1 MNVRPIT
8 LMPHDE
14 RVLAARAE
22 AALQSA
28 VSRIVDGRCPPRLA
42 EAISYAVFPGG
53 ARLRPRLLL
62 AVASVC
68 GDPRPHLSDAAAV
81 GVELVHCASL
91 VHDDMPCFDDAA
103 LRRGKA
109 TVHILHGEPLALLV
123 GDALIVHAFE
133 ALARVGA
140 PEVLC
145 ELADA
150 SGARG
155 GIVAGQAWE
164 SECAPPLEEYHRAK
178 TASLFEAAAAM
189 GAIAA
194 EADAAPWR
202 RFGQIVGRA
211 YQAADDLADAT
222 RTESD
227 LGKCT
232 GRDAALG
239 RPSLVSTYGVTIA
252 RRRVAGLVEEA
263 RDSVPACDGRA
274 IVHTWLSALA
284 TVAGA
289 RAIDG
294 VV

>member
-1 MNVRPIT
+1 MNVRPVT

-14 RVLAARAE
+14 QTLAARAD
-22 AALQSA
+22 AALQA
-28 VSRIVDGRCPPRLA
+28 TVSRIVSRRCPPRLA

-53 ARLRPRLLL
+53 SRLRPSLLL

-68 GDPRPHLSDAAAV
+68 GDPRPLVSDAAAV

-109 TVHILHGEPLALLV
+109 TVHVAYGEPLAVLV

-133 ALARVGA
+133 AVARVGA
-140 PEVLC
+140 TGVLC
-145 ELADA
+145 ELAEA
-150 SGARG
+150 TGARG

-164 SECAPPLEEYHRAK
+164 SESNPPLDDYHRAK

-194 EADAAPWR
+194 EVDADPWR
-202 RFGQIVGRA
+202 KFGQLVGRA

-222 RTESD
+222 RAESD
-227 LGKCT
+227 LGKST

-239 RPSLVSTYGVTIA
+239 RPSVVRTYGVTVA
-252 RRRVAGLVEEA
+252 RRRVATLIAEA
-263 RDSVPACDGRA
+263 RDSVPACAGSA
-274 IVHTWLSALA
+274 SVHTWLSSLSKLA
-284 TVAGA
+284 G
-289 RAIDG
+289 
-294 VV
+294 